1 MTFAYPLGLLGL
13 IGIPILIIIYIIK
26 NKYTEQTVSS
36 TYIWT
41 VSERFLKKKKKLP
54 KLAGLISL
62 ILQMLAVTAIS
73 LIIAKPTFIFPN
85 AAREYT
91 FILDGSGSM
100 GTAISDGKTRFDMA
114 KDEIRTVI
122 EKSENGGRYS
132 LILISDSTTENV
144 YTQIDDKEKAVE
156 ELEKLTVS
164 RGKADT
170 ADALED
176 AQGFFNENNGALT
189 YFVTDT
195 DYDTHKNVEIINVAG
210 SDENFA
216 ISSPSFTEV
225 LENEKVKLT
234 FAANVASYGS
244 VRTLTVDFYING
256 EQTPLMTKTVSLSEK
271 GKAETVTFEPEI
283 EAFSSF
289 RMTVR
294 ETDALPSDNEVIFY
308 NPEAENEH
316 KALLI
321 SDTPMFLKTVIE
333 AASSTA
339 VTVMSKDQFTDA
351 YAGEQIGA
359 APAGFDLYIFDSV
372 TPPTLPS
379 DGAIWFFNLQG
390 SVEGAGFYPQGEVL
404 LTDSVELELADGS
417 STLEEK
423 LTNGLSGLGLHVFK
437 YMKYGF
443 SSVTEIYS
451 YQMLPMIFT
460 LENVYENREVVFSFS
475 LHDSN
480 FPLLSDFVMLMK
492 NLLDYSFPDVIEK
505 TNYRSGEKL
514 EINIPAGCTNIQ
526 IMTPSGTSPETL
538 LTSAAANAFVL
549 NEPGTYTISL
559 TTGSSNAPTV
569 KSYRVFAELDPTESG
584 ARSEGTSDFSL
595 YGDAGEGGLDGIY
608 DDLIIFII
616 ALAVLFT
623 ADWVVYCY
631 DKYQLR

>member
-100 GTAISDGKTRFDMA
+100 GTAIADGKTRFDVA

-210 SDENFA
+210 SGENFA

-308 NPEAENEH
+308 NPETENEH

-339 VTVMSKDQFTDA
+339 VTVMSKDQFTEA

-526 IMTPSGTSPETL
+526 IMTPSGTSPETI

-559 TTGSSNAPTV
+559 TTGSSDAPTV